1 MGQCPGHWG
10 ISVPKYIKCSSLTG
24 RPLPV
29 QVWVGE
35 GPEKEGGHFL
45 PNSTTSYTS
54 RLSLNGHSPRFR
66 FTCFQGHQMKIEA
79 AFCPHTTSFSFQPQ
93 RGHSPRID
101 ILVHRIDFK
110 FMREKKT
117 LLPHASTS
125 DGRRCDPFSH
135 TCCLASVASRVWFN
149 SRFLRINLLV
159 VFMHIK
165 YSFLFY
171 SNEGMRRWGE
181 FDFGLKMSF
190 FSQSLWNFLPI
201 GPWDREGQGKN
212 QL

>member
-1 MGQCPGHWG
+1 MFKKILPISKQNSEYSLSRPTNAWGNAQAIGASPFQNISSAVRWPGGHCPSRGG
-10 ISVPKYIKCSSLTG
+10 
-24 RPLPV
+24 
-29 QVWVGE
+29 WVGE

-66 FTCFQGHQMKIEA
+66 FICFQGHQMKIEA

-149 SRFLRINLLV
+149 
-159 VFMHIK
+159 
-165 YSFLFY
+165 
-171 SNEGMRRWGE
+171 
-181 FDFGLKMSF
+181 
-190 FSQSLWNFLPI
+190 
-201 GPWDREGQGKN
+201 
-212 QL
+212 

>member
-1 MGQCPGHWG
+1 MFKKILPISKQNSEYSLSRPTNAWG

-29 QVWVGE
+29 QGWVGE

-66 FTCFQGHQMKIEA
+66 FICFQGHQMKIEA

-149 SRFLRINLLV
+149 
-159 VFMHIK
+159 
-165 YSFLFY
+165 
-171 SNEGMRRWGE
+171 
-181 FDFGLKMSF
+181 
-190 FSQSLWNFLPI
+190 
-201 GPWDREGQGKN
+201 
-212 QL
+212 